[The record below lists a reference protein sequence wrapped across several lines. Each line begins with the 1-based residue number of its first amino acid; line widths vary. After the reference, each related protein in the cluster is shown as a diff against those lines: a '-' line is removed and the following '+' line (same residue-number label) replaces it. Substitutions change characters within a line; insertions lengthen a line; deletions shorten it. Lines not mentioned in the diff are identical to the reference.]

1 MMVPREAIDLIKE
14 FEGLRL
20 NAYLCPAGVWTIGYG
35 HTRTARAGMRI
46 TKDQADLLLADDITR
61 VVSSMMRHIRVPLDN
76 YQYGAL
82 VSFVFNVGIG
92 AFLGSTLLRLLNDNR
107 HDLVPQQLMRWNKAT
122 IDGKRVE
129 LPGLTRRRAA
139 EAQLWSK
146 GNQ

>member
-1 MMVPREAIDLIKE
+1 MLVPREAIDLIKE

-46 TKDQADLLLADDITR
+46 TKDQADMLLADDITR

-76 YQYGAL
+76 HQYGAL

-92 AFLGSTLLRLLNDNR
+92 AFLGSSLLRLLNENR

>member
-1 MMVPREAIDLIKE
+1 MVPREAIDLIKE

>member
-1 MMVPREAIDLIKE
+1 MLVPREAIDLIKE

-46 TKDQADLLLADDITR
+46 TKDQADMLLADDITR

-76 YQYGAL
+76 HQYGAL

-92 AFLGSTLLRLLNDNR
+92 AFLGSSLLRLLNENR

-129 LPGLTRRRAA
+129 LAGLTRRRAA